1 MAIECHEKA
10 ATLISNAMP
19 LSDLTTVQQSLLCQ
33 KEFHIRQVWLLQSKI
48 ALLEKYRKKKMSGT
62 SDIKGSS
69 VSCLLVEN
77 QQKLKHTQMEIMR

>member
-1 MAIECHEKA
+1 M
-10 ATLISNAMP
+10 T

-62 SDIKGSS
+62 SDKDSS
-69 VSCLLVEN
+69 VSCLLVES
-77 QQKLKHTQMEIMR
+77 QQKLKHTQMEIMRCSITLLV